1 MPKRSSDLR
10 DFYESRVWKI
20 HQISN
25 PYEVV
30 RFRHILEFLG
40 TESGN
45 TVLDVGCGGGTYTR
59 ILARAQVLIAV
70 DVSSNAVKTAKQSLV
85 SEGNVLFIVCDLEH
99 LPIRDMAVDKVA
111 CIDVLEHVERP
122 QKAVNEMQRVLRS
135 NGQMLLFTAC
145 GENRFTLEYMLRP
158 FFGKLINSIRSTLGH
173 VSIFTTQSVRRMLSQ
188 DFMIARIEYMHHW
201 AGWLFKFC
209 WDATHMNS
217 LEGHQSQFEASGS
230 SLSRILWLP
239 LEAEYELF
247 KSRSLGT
254 EIIVDAIKKNPIAPA
269 FVHLSG

>member
-1 MPKRSSDLR
+1 
-10 DFYESRVWKI
+10 
-20 HQISN
+20 
-25 PYEVV
+25 
-30 RFRHILEFLG
+30 
-40 TESGN
+40 
-45 TVLDVGCGGGTYTR
+45 
-59 ILARAQVLIAV
+59 
-70 DVSSNAVKTAKQSLV
+70 
-85 SEGNVLFIVCDLEH
+85 
-99 LPIRDMAVDKVA
+99 
-111 CIDVLEHVERP
+111 
-122 QKAVNEMQRVLRS
+122 
-135 NGQMLLFTAC
+135 
-145 GENRFTLEYMLRP
+145 
-158 FFGKLINSIRSTLGH
+158 
-173 VSIFTTQSVRRMLSQ
+173 MLSQ

-254 EIIVDAIKKNPIAPA
+254 EIIVDAIKKNPIARA